1 MKSPYRI
8 FLASVLG
15 ATLFAAAAR
24 AEKVFPVNDNN
35 TGLFDQ
41 PSVAMNGSVAH
52 VAFIGDNTGTGY
64 KVYYAAVNGAADFTN
79 VLLQRDNTVILAPPA
94 TVDNTDIGNDL

>member
-1 MKSPYRI
+1 MLYYGAIGGSNSRAAEHPVSGGHMKSPYRI
-8 FLASVLG
+8 FLASLLG
-15 ATLFAAAAR
+15 ATLFAAAAAH

-64 KVYYAAVNGAADFTN
+64 RVYYAAVNGGADFTN
-79 VLLQRDNTVILAPPA
+79 V
-94 TVDNTDIGNDL
+94 